1 MGCNACSW
9 LRPLPEPIFF
19 FSSSSFSLSSKHCTV
34 ISCSI
39 VGPTNSSSASSTGS
53 YSSRWHNPICRQP
66 PSSYDN
72 PPEIFRDWV
81 EVQQPLASQDRFT
94 VASYNILGDRN
105 ASKHKDLYLNV
116 PSYYIRWGYRKKVL
130 CEELMGWNPDIICM
144 QEVDKYFD
152 LRNTMEKAGYVGS
165 YKRRT
170 GGNVDGCA
178 TFWKP
183 DKFRL
188 LERESIEFK
197 GFGLRDNVAQLSV
210 FEMCKAESRR
220 LVVGNIHV
228 LYNPSRGEV
237 KLGQI
242 RFLSSRA
249 RILSNRWGN
258 VPIVLGGDF
267 NSTPQ
272 SAIYKFLSTSELN
285 IKLYNRR
292 ELSGQRS
299 CHPSQ
304 VLGVNSGSRSPL
316 TIMDRLLN
324 DSWSDEEV
332 KVATGSADS
341 HLVVHPLKLSS
352 SYAAVKGSTN
362 TREFS
367 GEPLATSYHSK
378 FLGTVDYLWYS
389 EGILPT
395 RVLDTLPI
403 DILRRTGGLPCKK
416 IGSDHLALVSE
427 FAFSK
432 STEDVN
438 LATSAVVAGAIA
450 YREDVTLP
458 T

>member
-1 MGCNACSW
+1 MGFACGS
-9 LRPLPEPIFF
+9 LLHPFISITMASPTLSQSLPKPFSFKPTIAISSSMVSPT
-19 FSSSSFSLSSKHCTV
+19 SSSSS
-34 ISCSI
+34 
-39 VGPTNSSSASSTGS
+39 SSTGS
-53 YSSRWHNPICRQP
+53 YSPRWDNSILRQP
-66 PSSYDN
+66 TTSYDS
-72 PPEIFRDWV
+72 PPEILRHWI
-81 EVQQPLASQDRFT
+81 ELQQPLASHDRFT

-116 PSYYIRWGYRKKVL
+116 PSNYIRWGYRKRVL
-130 CEELMGWNPDIICM
+130 CEEIMRWNPDIICM
-144 QEVDKYFD
+144 PEVDKYFD

-170 GGNVDGCA
+170 GDNVDGCA

-188 LERESIEFK
+188 LERESIGFK

-210 FEMCKAESRR
+210 FEMCRVESRR

-249 RILSNRWGN
+249 QLLSNRWGN
-258 VPIVLGGDF
+258 APVVLGGDF

-285 IKLYNRR
+285 VKLYNRR

-299 CHPSQ
+299 CHPSE
-304 VLGVNSGSRSPL
+304 VLGGNRESRSS
-316 TIMDRLLN
+316 ISVMDRVLN
-324 DSWSDEEV
+324 DCWTDEEV
-332 KVATGSADS
+332 KAATGTANS
-341 HLVVHPLKLSS
+341 HLVMHPLQLNS
-352 SYAAVKGSTN
+352 SYATVKGSIN
-362 TREFS
+362 TRDS
-367 GEPLATSYHSK
+367 NGEPLATSYHSK

-389 EGILPT
+389 EGVLPI

-403 DILRRTGGLPCKK
+403 DILTRTGGLPCKK

-432 STEDVN
+432 STIEDDN
-438 LATSAVVAGAIA
+438 LTTPAVLCL
-450 YREDVTLP
+450 D
-458 T
+458 